1 MKPPSLR
8 DRFQRFRPSLRR
20 WSRGFSVVWLAGAVL
35 AAPVSVTLLDQIY
48 DDARTTYS
56 KEIPSLLDRNRNAV
70 KLERLSSFM
79 RIIATARTLPVERRA
94 LVQLQTLAQGF
105 DLDDDVRLSEGTARV
120 VSSAR
125 KMIAI
130 HAALCQPAA
139 ASPEAAEAAALNP
152 AAVEAAQEAQRLGD
166 EAIQSLAALTDYVTT
181 DAALTADR
189 MALRIQLNAARIKH
203 GCLAALAFFVAF
215 GLFFL
220 WFFQTHVLG
229 PIEVAV
235 RGLATISASDDA
247 GVALPRAR
255 FFELDMIGRS
265 VEQYARF
272 AGDLRTA
279 NSALRTLSSQD
290 GLTGLANRRSFDTD
304 LAEACRR
311 AADGLG
317 SFALLLIDID
327 HFKLLNDRFGHLV
340 GDQCLRQVGMTLR
353 SFCSRRGDDAARY
366 GGEEFAVILAD
377 VSAEEAREIAER
389 LRVAIERTQLYV
401 ASAQRAIDVTVSVGV
416 AQEASGSAASPDGVI
431 RAADEALYRAKR
443 SGRNRVCASGAT
455 DAPEAGERQTAA

>member
-1 MKPPSLR
+1 MVG
-8 DRFQRFRPSLRR
+8 DRFQHFRPSLRR
-20 WSRGFSVVWLAGAVL
+20 WSRGFAILWLTGAVL
-35 AAPVSVTLLDQIY
+35 AAPVSVSLLDQIY
-48 DDARTTYS
+48 DDAQTTYS

-79 RIIATARTLPVERRA
+79 RIIATAHEVPVERRA

-105 DLDDDVRLSEGTARV
+105 DLDGDARLSAGAAHV

-125 KMIAI
+125 KMVAL
-130 HAALCQPAA
+130 HAALRRPAA
-139 ASPEAAEAAALNP
+139 ASGTAGPDRPNP
-152 AAVEAAQEAQRLGD
+152 ADAEAAQEAQKLAD
-166 EAIQSLAALTDYVTT
+166 EAIQSLASLTDYVST

-189 MALRIQLNAARIKH
+189 MANRIQVNAAKIKR

-220 WFFQTHVLG
+220 WFFQTYVLS
-229 PIEVAV
+229 PIEAAV
-235 RGLATISASDDA
+235 RGLASVSASDDA
-247 GVALPRAR
+247 GVTLARAR

-279 NSALRTLSSQD
+279 NSALRALSSQD
-290 GLTGLANRRSFDTD
+290 GLTGLANRRSFDAD
-304 LAEACRR
+304 LGEACRR
-311 AADGLG
+311 SAEGLG

-340 GDQCLRQVGMTLR
+340 GDQCLRQVGMTLQ

-377 VSAEEAREIAER
+377 VSAAEALDIAER
-389 LRVAIERTQLYV
+389 LRATIERTQLYA

-416 AQEASGSAASPDGVI
+416 MQRASGSADPPDQVI
-431 RAADEALYRAKR
+431 RGADEALYRAKR
-443 SGRNRVCASGAT
+443 SGRNRVCASDA
-455 DAPEAGERQTAA
+455 APEAERQTAA